1 MRKKRDPET
10 SEQRHERMEVQARE
24 RSEHAVAEQNALD
37 AAVRRSIQ
45 LYGA

>member
-10 SEQRHERMEVQARE
+10 SEHRQERPEAQARE
-24 RSEHAVAEQNALD
+24 QTERAAAEQAALD